1 MDDDYDDE
9 MMRFEF
15 YRIDD
20 GFGDNTKKKCLY
32 LYRSYDHH
40 LYDQCFLRKGKF
52 SPKNFLFFY

>member
-20 GFGDNTKKKCLY
+20 GFGDNTKKV
-32 LYRSYDHH
+32 SI
-40 LYDQCFLRKGKF
+40 FISF
-52 SPKNFLFFY
+52 I